1 MGFLA
6 SIVSWV
12 TSGALSGLLTP
23 ILAYFTAKN
32 DVNLEG
38 MKAAVGA
45 DTTLGVA
52 YLNSQVET
60 AQIKAAQNMW
70 FGARIIV
77 LLTAGSASLHF
88 AGIMLDSIPMFG
100 HVVGS
105 WSIPKLPA
113 PYDSQEWLL
122 IESFFIM
129 TPVAPVL
136 SAVSSWLHRR

>member
-1 MGFLA
+1 MGWFA
-6 SIVSWV
+6 SIFGSI
-12 TSGALSGLLTP
+12 TSGALSGILQP
-23 ILAYFTAKN
+23 ILGYFTAKN

-52 YLNSQVET
+52 YLNTQVEM
-60 AQIKAAQNMW
+60 AQVKASANMW
-70 FGARIIV
+70 WGARLIT
-77 LLTAGSASLHF
+77 LLVGGSAALHF
-88 AGIMLDSIPMFG
+88 SGIMLDSTPLLG

-105 WSIPKLPA
+105 WSIPKLPE
-113 PYDSQEWLL
+113 PYGGYEWTVL
-122 IESFFIM
+122 ESFFIM